1 LSAKHALV
9 IDELCSFLAHV
20 NQREKIMKSRLK
32 EIYATLG
39 RVLNDPR
46 SFGLNE
52 RIPRSLED
60 ALTKL
65 RQELIEELR
74 DETPEEE
81 FLETELS
88 QDADCHDVGRPK
100 PAVFPIR
107 KTGT

>member
-1 LSAKHALV
+1 
-9 IDELCSFLAHV
+9 
-20 NQREKIMKSRLK
+20 MKSRLK
-32 EIYATLG
+32 EIYAMLG

-52 RIPRSLED
+52 RIPKSLED

-74 DETPEEE
+74 EETPEEE

-88 QDADCHDVGRPK
+88 QDADCHVVRRPR
-100 PAVFPIR
+100 PAFPIR